1 MKILVLT
8 PPEDRQDRAITLAA
22 EIARRVEAELTL
34 LRVIDP
40 IPETTDPQLRPSVSE
55 LLESAAAERLEERA
69 SALREASIPTRIE
82 LAHGVAWQC
91 VLDRVTRERF
101 DLVVKPASGIGAAG
115 PVFFGSTALH
125 LFRRCP
131 CPIWVVG
138 DEGTIPERV
147 LAAVDPSEG
156 ERRRR
161 AADAVLDWAEEIAG
175 WSDAAP
181 EVVSAWRSLSSRVD
195 VPGLDPADLKRDRD
209 FARER
214 VEAALES
221 ILVDRGDAVTRDQV
235 HIVEGSP
242 SRALPAL
249 TSARDTDL
257 LVMGTLARPD
267 AIGDLI
273 GETAES
279 IIRQV
284 RCSVLTVPP
293 GSHPCDARAE
303 GSASETEKHWK
314 ALESRVTDA
323 AASTEDR

>member
-8 PPEDRQDRAITLAA
+8 PPEDRQDRAIKLAA
-22 EIARRVEAELTL
+22 EIARHVEAELTL

-55 LLESAAAERLEERA
+55 LLESAAAERLGERA
-69 SALREASIPTRIE
+69 NALREAAIPTRIE
-82 LAHGVAWQC
+82 LDHGVAWQC

-147 LAAVDPSEG
+147 LAAVDPAEG

-175 WSDAAP
+175 WRDAAP
-181 EVVSAWRSLSSRVD
+181 EIVSAWRSVSSIVD
-195 VPGLDPADLKRDRD
+195 VPGLDPTDLKRDRD

-214 VEAALES
+214 AEAALDR
-221 ILVDRGDAVTRDQV
+221 ILVDRSDAVPRGPV

-242 SRALPAL
+242 TDALPAL
-249 TSARDTDL
+249 TAARDTDL

-293 GSHPCDARAE
+293 GSHPGDARAE
-303 GSASETEKHWK
+303 RAATETAEHPKRV
-314 ALESRVTDA
+314 ESRQTDA
-323 AASTEDR
+323 PASTEDR